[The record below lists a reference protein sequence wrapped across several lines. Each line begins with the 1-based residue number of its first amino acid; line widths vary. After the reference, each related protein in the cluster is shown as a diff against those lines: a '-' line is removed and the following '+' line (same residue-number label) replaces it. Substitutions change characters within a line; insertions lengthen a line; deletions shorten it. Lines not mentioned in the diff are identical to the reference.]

1 MFTLGDLEAI
11 IARRA
16 EAGADSS
23 YTASLLDKGAGHCA
37 RKMGEEAIEAILA
50 VASGDRDE
58 IRKESADLLYHLL
71 VALRASDVRLDEV
84 LAELQSRTSQ
94 SGLDEKAARTAR
106 KAR

>member
-23 YTASLLDKGAGHCA
+23 YTASLLAKGAGHCA

-58 IRKESADLLYHLL
+58 IRKETADLLYHLL
-71 VALRASDVRLDEV
+71 VALRASDVSLDEV

-94 SGLDEKAARTAR
+94 SGLAEKAARTAR